1 MLYDWKKARIKRV
14 GVKHNQFVFAHS
26 SISNNSK
33 VNVRKLLCKN
43 KLSNFRPIQKL
54 WIITKSYNIQN
65 GSKRTSWLKISENIF
80 LEIIQS
86 TFFSNFDV
94 SIWKIRCSCF
104 STYIC
109 IIFAQ
114 KNDSRMFHSL
124 GLPKKERLFLFNSF
138 IVFCTFGF
146 TFVF

>member
-1 MLYDWKKARIKRV
+1 MTGKKLGLNGWELSITNLFLLIPPFLTIQKQMQE
-14 GVKHNQFVFAHS
+14 NYFV
-26 SISNNSK
+26 
-33 VNVRKLLCKN
+33 KN

-65 GSKRTSWLKISENIF
+65 ASKRTSWLKISENIF

-86 TFFSNFDV
+86 TFFSNCDV

-104 STYIC
+104 STYIR
-109 IIFAQ
+109 ILFVQ
-114 KNDSRMFHSL
+114 KNDSRMFQSL